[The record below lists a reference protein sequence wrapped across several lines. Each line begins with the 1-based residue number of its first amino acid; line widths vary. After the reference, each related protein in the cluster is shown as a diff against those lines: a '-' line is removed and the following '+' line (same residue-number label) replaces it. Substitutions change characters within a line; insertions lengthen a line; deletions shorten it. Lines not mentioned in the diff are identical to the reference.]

1 MRRIRNPEIPGINT
15 VMEYTKHY
23 ESLIAKARARVTNP
37 VEYYERHHVLPKCL
51 GGDDSS
57 DNLVDLTPEEHY
69 TAHLLLVKIYPKNH
83 SLVLAASMMTVNRC
97 NNKRYGWLKR
107 KHAAVMREFQSGS
120 KNSQFGKVWMHSI
133 EKKSSI
139 KVSEDEIPSK
149 LLQGWSLGR
158 VVNFDKLRSCVIC
171 GKKIKE
177 KKDTCSTDCLK
188 THQKNLQKHKSP
200 LFGREQEF
208 IDYYKSSGS
217 INKALKLMGFG
228 GNNSHWGKHARKI
241 LASFV

>member
-1 MRRIRNPEIPGINT
+1 MINT

-139 KVSEDEIPSK
+139 KEVVIMRKVALPAGVMAVPADAGLSSRMTICILFVGVYSKYRVSI
-149 LLQGWSLGR
+149 
-158 VVNFDKLRSCVIC
+158 
-171 GKKIKE
+171 
-177 KKDTCSTDCLK
+177 
-188 THQKNLQKHKSP
+188 
-200 LFGREQEF
+200 
-208 IDYYKSSGS
+208 
-217 INKALKLMGFG
+217 
-228 GNNSHWGKHARKI
+228 
-241 LASFV
+241 